1 MTSSPPMSIEALEL
15 ENLSM
20 TSSMGR
26 NKKRL
31 ATMAT
36 FNHPL
41 LDFDATHS
49 LFNNNNNNN
58 NNLNNLAPVAKA
70 KTQPSSRIRYDKL
83 DRFIIKTFIIF
94 WLHLLVPYLAF
105 FVSVFDESSL
115 KNNVYQ
121 TISLMSNI
129 KIYVQQ

>member
-83 DRFIIKTFIIF
+83 DRFKIKTFIIF
-94 WLHLLVPYLAF
+94 
-105 FVSVFDESSL
+105 
-115 KNNVYQ
+115 
-121 TISLMSNI
+121 
-129 KIYVQQ
+129 